1 MIKKI
6 VLVCATSIVLVAGT
20 GVATT
25 ADAVAV
31 KKFSNCT
38 KLNKTYAHGVGKQGA
53 RDHVSGSST
62 PVTTFKRNTTV
73 YNQNTARDGDK
84 DGIACEKR

>member
-6 VLVCATSIVLVAGT
+6 VLVCATSVALMAGT

-25 ADAVAV
+25 ADAVAL

-38 KLNKTYAHGVGKQGA
+38 KLNQTYPHGVGRQGA
-53 RDHVSGSST
+53 RDRVSSGT
-62 PVTTFKRNTTV
+62 PVTNFTRNTAV
-73 YNQNTARDGDK
+73 YNQNTGRDRDK
-84 DGIACEKR
+84 DGVACEKR

>member
-1 MIKKI
+1 MLKKI
-6 VLVCATSIVLVAGT
+6 VLVCATSVALVAGT

-38 KLNKTYAHGVGKQGA
+38 KLNKVYPHGVGKQNA
-53 RDHVSGSST
+53 RDHVSSGT
-62 PVTTFKRNTTV
+62 PVTNFKRNTKV
-73 YNQNTARDGDK
+73 YNQNTGRDRDK
-84 DGIACEKR
+84 DGVACEKH